1 MKLRTSM
8 GGIVALAL
16 GLACSAPARN
26 GPRTVEHKDSKD
38 CFYGCKADGKAAPT
52 PPAPPG
58 TPAKHGPVAEHAQL
72 LREAADQLDR
82 AQGALD
88 NGNKNLA
95 EQLFSTAELLV
106 GPDVVAPLVRQF

>member
-1 MKLRTSM
+1 MT
-8 GGIVALAL
+8 
-16 GLACSAPARN
+16 LACSAPAKP
-26 GPRTVEHKDSKD
+26 GP
-38 CFYGCKADGKAAPT
+38 ADGRGNERFEEGRASTAARPDEQSPLQAAP
-52 PPAPPG
+52 APDAA
-58 TPAKHGPVAEHAQL
+58 PAKRGPVAERAQL

-106 GPDVVAPLVRQF
+106 GPDVLAA